1 MNSFFFLKIMV
12 KKFPGRGRSLSEGH
26 AIRNPAGTIGN
37 LVAAAGALYS
47 AYRNS
52 GRTIHKTGYKR
63 KFTGSRT
70 KTVNKRRKSMKRE
83 LPGHIGTLHSSFVH
97 ICKNKNRSKKLFKR
111 LTPRQHKINNFS
123 AQLYVPSASNGN
135 QASDDLVSF
144 LPSPVLNTM
153 QTDVA
158 NFKSIDVGNTIV
170 PTPRP
175 GDKVFLEGYTATL
188 MFTNNSQL
196 SIEMIIFDCFCK
208 RDGNGNVRSC
218 ALKDLVTTS
227 GGIIDIYK
235 SLSGRDTPLDVL
247 GVEPFDSPYLRQYWK
262 CMKQTRVQLAGGQ
275 THKHTI
281 FRTMEHIY
289 DEAVTAQNFYLK
301 GYAHEVFVLIR
312 GYPLDEGQGLAVSTT
327 EMTIDVVGWVNY
339 KFRYLVANRTH
350 MQLSDSQIVMPTTSE
365 LFVTQTNQTQVV
377 GKAPAD

>member
-1 MNSFFFLKIMV
+1 MA
-12 KKFPGRGRSLSEGH
+12 KKFPGRGRSLSHGKRH
-26 AIRNPAGTIGN
+26 PVGAVGN

-52 GRTIHKTGYKR
+52 GRTTQKAGFKR
-63 KFTGSRT
+63 KSTGSRT
-70 KTVNKRRKSMKRE
+70 KTTNKRRKSMKRE
-83 LPGHIGTLHSSFVH
+83 LSGHIGTLHSSFVH
-97 ICKNKNRSKKLFKR
+97 ICKNKNRTKRFFKR
-111 LTPRQHKINNFS
+111 LTPRQHKINNFT

-135 QASDDLVSF
+135 QASDDMVSF
-144 LPSPVLNTM
+144 LSATNLNTI

-158 NFKSIDVGNTIV
+158 DFKAIDVNATGA

-208 RDGNGNVRSC
+208 RDGANNVRNC
-218 ALKDLVTTS
+218 ALKDLVDAS
-227 GGIIDIYK
+227 GGIIDIYT
-235 SLSGRDTPLDVL
+235 SSASRTTPLDVL

-281 FRTMEHIY
+281 FRTMQHIY
-289 DEAVTAQNFYLK
+289 DQAVTAQNFYLK
-301 GYAHEVFVLIR
+301 GYAHQVFCLIR

-327 EMTIDVVGWVNY
+327 EMTVDVVGWVNY
-339 KFRYLVANRTH
+339 KFRYLCSNRTH
-350 MQLSDSQIVMPTTSE
+350 MQLVDTQIVMPTTAE
-365 LFVTQTNQTQVV
+365 VFVTQTNQTAVV
-377 GKAPAD
+377 GKAPAE